1 VEALVQCLPRAR
13 RLGTLFVPGEVNS
26 VYYKT
31 QLEEACK
38 ERGLELVAVGIN
50 SAAEIADAALALSGR
65 NIDAVA
71 QIIDNAS
78 AAGFATVAAAA
89 ERAGLP
95 TMGWSSDQ
103 INKGAFLT
111 VATDFTRNGADTARV
126 AARVLQGADPATISL
141 GRTTDVRVQINLQTA
156 RKLGVSVPAEV
167 LKQAQVVIGA
177 DAPKE
182 QPR

>member
-1 VEALVQCLPRAR
+1 
-13 RLGTLFVPGEVNS
+13 
-26 VYYKT
+26 
-31 QLEEACK
+31 
-38 ERGLELVAVGIN
+38 
-50 SAAEIADAALALSGR
+50 
-65 NIDAVA
+65 
-71 QIIDNAS
+71 
-78 AAGFATVAAAA
+78 
-89 ERAGLP
+89 
-95 TMGWSSDQ
+95 MGWSSDQ